1 MKQRHA
7 IDDWKP
13 TEDNNGERRWGTPLV
28 LSLSARG
35 THATATI
42 VEIASGTRI
51 EGWNIPLSKRLIPL
65 LTAKKREMESLL
77 QFGQLAGAGTRMR
90 ELGERVYEHILRPL
104 DLDKLFTDGGYV
116 VNLRCEGLALHIPLE
131 VAFHHRYLFERNVV
145 TFRGTSDPPKRDVKV
160 RRTLIVAD
168 PTGRY
173 DSAHRQGRILYDF
186 FRTAGL
192 ETTLIAR
199 PLRKEVLTDL
209 FSCHDI
215 VHFAGH
221 GVNENGLSG
230 WDIGGEMCTARDLC
244 MGKEVPDLVVSS
256 ACGNTLLMGL
266 DLLGAGVTNCVCSRF
281 RIPDRD
287 LTPFML
293 ALYHRLFQ
301 GLEIGPSFQGALAG
315 RYRNGELL
323 PAVFTL
329 QGESGTRYEKP
340 HT

>member
-7 IDDWKP
+7 IDEWEA
-13 TEDNNGERRWGTPLV
+13 TEGERGACGFGTPLV
-28 LSLSARG
+28 MSLSVRG
-35 THATATI
+35 TRATATI

-51 EGWNIPLSKRLIPL
+51 QSRNIPLSKRLIPL
-65 LTAKKREMESLL
+65 LAAKKRDVERLL
-77 QFGQLAGAGTRMR
+77 QFGYMEGAGTRMR
-90 ELGERVYEHILRPL
+90 ELGERVYEHIFRPL
-104 DLDKLFTDGGYV
+104 GLEKLFTDGGYV

-131 VAFHHRYLFERNVV
+131 VAFHRRYLFERNVL
-145 TFRGTSDPPKRDVKV
+145 TFRGTSDPSKRNVTV

-168 PTGRY
+168 PSGCF
-173 DSAHRQGRILYDF
+173 AHARRQGRILYDF
-186 FRTAGL
+186 FRAAGL
-192 ETTLIAR
+192 ESTLIAR
-199 PLRKEVLTDL
+199 PLRREALTDL

-221 GVNENGLSG
+221 GVNEDGLSG
-230 WDIGGEMCTARDLC
+230 WDIGYGTCTARDLC
-244 MGKEVPDLVVSS
+244 MGKEVPNLVVSS

-266 DLLGAGVTNCVCSRF
+266 DLLGAGVANCVCSRF

-287 LTPFML
+287 LIPFML
-293 ALYHRLFQ
+293 ALYHLLFQ
-301 GLEIGPSFQGALAG
+301 GREIGLSFQRALAG

-329 QGESGTRYEKP
+329 QGESGTRYEKS